1 MSWTTIGKGKL
12 VLQANFGDAPAQPRA
27 GEIVYSTHG
36 VDTSDRQLGG
46 WEVRL
51 LSVVS

>member
-1 MSWTTIGKGKL
+1 VSWTTIGKGQR
-12 VLQANFGDAPAQPRA
+12 VLQANFGDTPAQSLA
-27 GEIVYSTHG
+27 GEVLFSTHG
-36 VDTSDRQLGG
+36 GDQRQLAA